1 MRPASIVNFER
12 IVLLLIVIVLA
23 GAVLSWDGL
32 VAAAVQQGL
41 GEGALIGILVAAVV
55 LLLLLLWLI
64 ARRRSAV
71 ARWVWILLWLAWIAV
86 SVPTLGET
94 LNWPLPALLL
104 HAAQW
109 VLILLSIWM
118 LLRPDAGAWFRGAG
132 SAR

>member
-12 IVLLLIVIVLA
+12 IVLLLIVIALVGTVLT
-23 GAVLSWDGL
+23 WNGL
-32 VAAAVQQGL
+32 LAAAAQQGL
-41 GEGALIGILVAAVV
+41 GEGPLIGIHVAA
-55 LLLLLLWLI
+55 LALILLLLWLI

-86 SVPTLGET
+86 SVPTIGDTLGG
-94 LNWPLPALLL
+94 PLPELLL

-132 SAR
+132 GAR